1 MDIEKRIIKSA
12 NIVIN
17 FIDEIIKNNEE
28 KQFINE
34 TEFEFGDKYDVYNEQ
49 KFKEIIDE
57 HYKDKNVTYSMK
69 EKCNHVAIFKFTLHD
84 WIK

>member
-34 TEFEFGDKYDVYNEQ
+34 TEFEFGDKYDVYNKQ

-69 EKCNHVAIFKFTLHD
+69 EKM
-84 WIK
+84 